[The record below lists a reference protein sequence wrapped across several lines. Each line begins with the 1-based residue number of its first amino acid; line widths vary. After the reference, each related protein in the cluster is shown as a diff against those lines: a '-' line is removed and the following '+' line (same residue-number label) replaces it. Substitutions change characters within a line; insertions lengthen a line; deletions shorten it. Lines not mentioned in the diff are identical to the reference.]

1 MLNKLKIAIIPTL
14 MTALMISWELTAS
27 ATTVPSPTP
36 VPEPTMNLLIGG
48 ALMYLGY
55 VAFRRNQK

>member
-14 MTALMISWELTAS
+14 MTALMIGWELTAS
-27 ATTVPSPTP
+27 ASVTPNP

-55 VAFRRNQK
+55 MAFCRNQK

>member
-1 MLNKLKIAIIPTL
+1 MLNKIKIAIIPTL
-14 MTALMISWELTAS
+14 MAALMIGWELTAS
-27 ATTVPSPTP
+27 ATYTNPTP

>member
-1 MLNKLKIAIIPTL
+1 MLNKIKIAIIPTL
-14 MTALMISWELTAS
+14 MAALMIGWELTAS
-27 ATTVPSPTP
+27 ATYNPP
-36 VPEPTMNLLIGG
+36 VSVSEPTMNFLIGG